1 MDSQNSLQS
10 MLRQIGQEAEV
21 ERLAAAF
28 FDYEIGEQWGYQA
41 EEWFHAAST
50 IKVAVLLAVFGAVE
64 ERRFTLRSRLHVRN
78 RFLSAADGRPYRVE
92 SARDSNSTVQAAIG
106 KTMTVGELA
115 HHMIATSSN
124 LATNLLLDLVGVE
137 YGRCMLERLHLEGI
151 ELRRGVEDE
160 RAFEA
165 NINNRITA
173 NGMIRLFRLIQEGH
187 AFSSE
192 ASGRMLEILH
202 RQEFKSGIPAGLP
215 YPIRADARVAHK
227 TGEISTVAH
236 DAGLVFLPER
246 KPYALAILTQSHPE
260 NNRARDAVSKISKVI
275 YEHLTGSMSASEA
288 SGSGKDERGK
298 RNE

>member
-1 MDSQNSLQS
+1 
-10 MLRQIGQEAEV
+10 
-21 ERLAAAF
+21 
-28 FDYEIGEQWGYQA
+28 
-41 EEWFHAAST
+41 
-50 IKVAVLLAVFGAVE
+50 
-64 ERRFTLRSRLHVRN
+64 
-78 RFLSAADGRPYRVE
+78 
-92 SARDSNSTVQAAIG
+92 
-106 KTMTVGELA
+106 
-115 HHMIATSSN
+115 
-124 LATNLLLDLVGVE
+124 
-137 YGRCMLERLHLEGI
+137 
-151 ELRRGVEDE
+151 
-160 RAFEA
+160 
-165 NINNRITA
+165 
-173 NGMIRLFRLIQEGH
+173 
-187 AFSSE
+187 
-192 ASGRMLEILH
+192 MLEILH